1 MAAVARSKRSA
12 APGEP
17 NVVETPRK
25 PTNPKSAAKPKPAAP
40 RKRIAAA
47 RPVPQPRT
55 RATAIRDA
63 VPERVELAP
72 VPAAPAPVARK
83 RRILPSLGWLL
94 LLFVSLTAAGAM
106 LFVAQ
111 WNRSPE
117 QPTAPLAAFVAA
129 QAGPVYWA
137 GTIASRQ
144 LELTRTADGT
154 FVRYLPAGVEAGDS
168 SRALT
173 VATYPL
179 RDAYATATLRARSRA
194 TISRRITGGGIAVW
208 SKAEPTSV
216 YVAFPRVPHLVE
228 VYAPDADEARRLAL
242 SGHIAPVR

>member
-1 MAAVARSKRSA
+1 MAAARSKRSA
-12 APGEP
+12 SPAEP
-17 NVVETPRK
+17 DVVETPRK
-25 PTNPKSAAKPKPAAP
+25 PTRPKAAAKPKPSP
-40 RKRIAAA
+40 RKPTATK
-47 RPVPQPRT
+47 PRT
-55 RATAIRDA
+55 RATVIRDA
-63 VPERVELAP
+63 VSERAEPAP

-83 RRILPSLGWLL
+83 RRILPPLGWLL
-94 LLFVSLTAAGAM
+94 LLFVSLAAAGAV
-106 LFVAQ
+106 LFVAP
-111 WNRSPE
+111 WDRSVE
-117 QPTAPLAAFVAA
+117 QPTAALATFADA
-129 QAGPVYWA
+129 QDGPVYWA
-137 GTIASRQ
+137 GTIASRH

-168 SRALT
+168 GRALT

-194 TISRRITGGGIAVW
+194 TISRRISGGGIAVW